1 MPEQLNH
8 GYSEAEPTKQ
18 HDWEWHQGL
27 RLLVVYLGVVAPEG
41 HGPIGPR
48 DRKWI
53 NAKMEKNKLVVE
65 LDQHGKKYTVCE
77 LVLHDL
83 ATIVDYSFSNGDLL
97 VELSKSKSQLWPCLL
112 HLPMN
117 ADEKNFLLDDDALAV
132 LHRKEMKDETDET
145 ILTEEKRRL
154 SRRDGRWPPEA
165 KQLKDTLRSVSEDI
179 TQQRLPIKT
188 TMGGMLDMLRAALRM
203 DRLGLGFME
212 EAEEEQFR
220 DDEKTL
226 SGEELLEKSKE
237 LHFLFERREE
247 EIRYLRLAAIHHYH
261 PESTRRLHEIYSRT
275 NRFVKAEYFVLRLA
289 LYCNDIWAN
298 CTVADYIYAAISP
311 FPRYIALAVYFYQ
324 RAAESGCTEAMIS
337 LATIFMKEKVSALLG
352 KPKDDQP
359 LAVKWIQA
367 AERRGSPSAY
377 LYRVRL
383 YLAGTFG
390 HEKSHEHV
398 KMYMRLLEKAN
409 RELLPYELE
418 ATILKMP
425 DTSATVKEQD
435 TCCCVCS

>member
-8 GYSEAEPTKQ
+8 GCTEAEPMKQ

-41 HGPIGPR
+41 HGPISPK

-53 NAKMEKNKLVVE
+53 NAKMERNKLVVE
-65 LDQHGKKYTVCE
+65 LFKQGKTYTVCE

-112 HLPMN
+112 HVPMN
-117 ADEKNFLLDDDALAV
+117 ADEKNFLLDDDALAI
-132 LHRKEMKDETDET
+132 LHREGIKNETDET

-154 SRRDGRWPPEA
+154 SRRDHYPAEA
-165 KQLKDTLRSVSEDI
+165 KQLKDTLRTVSEDI
-179 TQQRLPIKT
+179 TKLRLQRNP

-203 DRLGLGFME
+203 DRLGLGFIE
-212 EAEEEQFR
+212 EDEEEEFR

-226 SGEELLEKSKE
+226 SGEELLDKSKE
-237 LHFLFERREE
+237 FHFLFERREE
-247 EIRYLRLAAIHHYH
+247 EIHYLRLAAIYHYH
-261 PESTRRLHEIYSRT
+261 PESTHEVYSRT

-289 LYCNDIWAN
+289 LHCNDMWAN
-298 CTVADYIYAAISP
+298 CTVADYIYEAVSP
-311 FPRYIALAVYFYQ
+311 FPQYTALAVYFYQ

-337 LATIFMKEKVSALLG
+337 LATIFMKEKVSALIG

-367 AERRGSPSAY
+367 AECRGSPSAY

-398 KMYMRLLEKAN
+398 KMYMRLLKKAN

-425 DTSATVKEQD
+425 DTSAIVNEQD
-435 TCCCVCS
+435 TCCGVRS